1 MAGKTAFVTGAS
13 RGIGAESAVALARC
27 GYDVVI
33 TARTAVA
40 GQAHDH
46 LGKLS
51 ALPGSLAATADA
63 IRREGRQALPLQ
75 ADILDEESM
84 VAAAAKALDEFGTI
98 DLLFNNAVYQ
108 GDGNLAP
115 VLAVDRAQI
124 ESIMQGNFYTPLALV
139 KVLLPAMLEQGSG
152 TIINMVSY
160 TAFNNPPA
168 PADKGGWSFAYP
180 ASKAALARMAG
191 SLRVEHADSGLRC
204 YNLEPGTV
212 LTEVMKA
219 AGITEEVLKRF
230 QASSPS
236 AIAGVVAWLADH
248 DPLAEWHGTSAF
260 NVVGIILL
268 KYVQVQGLQPLC
280 ELFHLEQDPQQRK
293 GLSCCT
299 TD

>member
-1 MAGKTAFVTGAS
+1 MVAKTAVVTGAS
-13 RGIGAESAVALARC
+13 RGIGADSAVALARC

-40 GQAHDH
+40 GEAHDH
-46 LGKLS
+46 VGKLS

-63 IRREGRQALPLQ
+63 IRREGRRALPLP
-75 ADILDEESM
+75 ADILDEGAM
-84 VAAAAKALDEFGTI
+84 LAAAAKALAEFGTI

-115 VLAVDRAQI
+115 VLAVERTQL

-139 KVLLPAMLEQGSG
+139 KVLLPGMLQRGSG

-168 PADKGGWSFAYP
+168 PADRGGWSFAYP

-191 SLRVEHADSGLRC
+191 SLRAEHAGSGLRC

-212 LTEVMKA
+212 ITEVMKA
-219 AGITEEVLKRF
+219 AGITEDVLKRF
-230 QASSPS
+230 QACSPS
-236 AIAGVVAWLADH
+236 AIAAVVAWLAAHEPQPEWGADEVLRGPAIAKQLNFLRMPSYLENH
-248 DPLAEWHGTSAF
+248 DG
-260 NVVGIILL
+260 
-268 KYVQVQGLQPLC
+268 
-280 ELFHLEQDPQQRK
+280 
-293 GLSCCT
+293 
-299 TD
+299 

>member
-1 MAGKTAFVTGAS
+1 MTRKTAFLTGAS

-33 TARTAVA
+33 TARTAVE
-40 GQAHDH
+40 GDAHDH
-46 LGKLS
+46 VGKVS

-63 IRREGRQALPLQ
+63 IRSVGRKALSVQ

-84 VAAAAKALDEFGTI
+84 RAAVTQALAEFGSI

-115 VLAVDRAQI
+115 VLEVERQQLEAI
-124 ESIMQGNFYTPLALV
+124 LQGNFYTPLALV
-139 KVLLPAMLEQGSG
+139 KSLLPGMLQRGTG

-168 PADKGGWSFAYP
+168 PADRGGWSFAYP

-204 YNLEPGTV
+204 FNLEPGTV

-219 AGITEEVLKRF
+219 AGITEGVLKRF
-230 QASSPS
+230 HACSPA
-236 AIAGVVAWLADH
+236 AIAAVVAWLADH
-248 DPLAEWHGTSAF
+248 EPRADWGADDVLRGPAIAKQLDF
-260 NVVGIILL
+260 LNV
-268 KYVQVQGLQPLC
+268 PS
-280 ELFHLEQDPQQRK
+280 FLENPD
-293 GLSCCT
+293 G
-299 TD
+299 

>member
-1 MAGKTAFVTGAS
+1 MTHKTAFVTGAS
-13 RGIGAESAVALARC
+13 RGIGAESAVALARS

-33 TARTAVA
+33 SARTAVE
-40 GQAHDH
+40 GEAHDH
-46 LGKLS
+46 VGKLS
-51 ALPGSLAATADA
+51 ALPGSLAATAEA
-63 IRREGRQALPLQ
+63 IRREGRRVLSVQ
-75 ADILDEESM
+75 ADILDESSI
-84 VAAAAKALDEFGTI
+84 VTAAEQALDEFGGI

-115 VLAVDRAQI
+115 VLGVERTHL

-139 KVLLPAMLEQGSG
+139 KALLPGMLQRGKG

-168 PADKGGWSFAYP
+168 PADRGGWSFAYP

-204 YNLEPGTV
+204 FNLEPGTV

-230 QASSPS
+230 QACSPA
-236 AIAGVVAWLADH
+236 AIAAVVAWLADNQPQP
-248 DPLAEWHGTSAF
+248 DWGADDVLRGPAIAKQLK
-260 NVVGIILL
+260 LL
-268 KYVQVQGLQPLC
+268 GVSS
-280 ELFHLEQDPQQRK
+280 FLENQN
-293 GLSCCT
+293 G
-299 TD
+299 